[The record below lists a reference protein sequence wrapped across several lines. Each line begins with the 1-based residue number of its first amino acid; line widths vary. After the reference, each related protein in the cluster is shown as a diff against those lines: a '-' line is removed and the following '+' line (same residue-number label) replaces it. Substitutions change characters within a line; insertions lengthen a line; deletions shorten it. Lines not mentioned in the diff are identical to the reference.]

1 VRRHFSELV
10 TLVMLIGALLSPSFY
25 AAKVEAAAQVSIV
38 STNGYFDPS
47 SAHYHVL
54 GEVQNSGD
62 TALEDVKISAIFYTS
77 NGTVIGTSFSMSWV
91 EVLLV
96 GRKSPFKITLWDP
109 TPLEVDH
116 YSLNVTYVPTTP
128 PPIGLEILWHSSHI
142 NETEGT
148 RYLYIVG
155 EVKNIGSEPTW
166 HIHVIATYY
175 DETGNIMDVAN
186 SIHHARSELDAGQKT
201 QFSVATW
208 GEKIETVASY
218 KLTVESIHYSE
229 KKDTKD
235 TEFDFY
241 LVLLLFLLTITFA
254 FFFLKRILAK

>member
-1 VRRHFSELV
+1 MRSFSKLV
-10 TLVMLIGALLSPSFY
+10 VLVMLIGALLSSSFY

-38 STNGYFDPS
+38 SSNGFFDPS
-47 SAHYHVL
+47 SAHYHIL

-62 TALEDVKISAIFYTS
+62 TALEDVKISATFYAS

-96 GRKSPFKITLWDP
+96 GRKSPFKITLLEP
-109 TPLEVDH
+109 TPLEVDQ

-128 PPIGLEILWHSSHI
+128 PPMGLEILWHSSQI
-142 NETEGT
+142 NETLGT
-148 RYLYIVG
+148 RYLHIVG

-166 HIHVIATYY
+166 HIHVMATYY
-175 DETGNIMDVAN
+175 DETGNIVDVAN
-186 SIHHARSELDAGQKT
+186 SIHHARSQLDAGQKA
-201 QFSVATW
+201 QFRVATL

-218 KLTVESIHYSE
+218 ELTVESIHYSE

-241 LVLLLFLLTITFA
+241 LVLLLFLLSITFA
-254 FFFLKRILAK
+254 LFFLKLRLAN